1 MIRVPHGYDPRVTE
15 LTLTGLRVVR
25 EIALTGSFTAA
36 ARLLGYTQPTI
47 SRQVASMEAAAGSPL
62 FIREGRGVRVSPAG
76 AVVVEHAGRILAGVE
91 TLRQDL
97 AALGDRL
104 AGRITL
110 GAFPSA
116 TAVLAPRALARLRV
130 DHPRLEVSLAEAP
143 TPTLLRQLRAGR
155 LAVAVIG
162 VGAGLPDYDL
172 ADFDRQIVF
181 AGGLCVAVP
190 AEHRLAGAGI
200 VPVAELAGE
209 IWIAGEGLGGEP
221 QFGAWPTLADPV
233 IGHAV
238 RGWPARLGLVAA
250 GLGLCLVPEVAA
262 LSIPAGVV
270 SIGVD
275 DPSWLGRMVVALTAR
290 APGAEAAA
298 VVAALRRAG
307 EDIHLR
313 RDELARQHTGDGPVR
328 PAAVGID
335 RGRSTMDGFAG

>member
-1 MIRVPHGYDPRVTE
+1 MSSE
-15 LTLTGLRVVR
+15 LTVAGLRVVR

-47 SRQVASMEAAAGSPL
+47 SRQVAAMEAAAGSPL
-62 FIREGRGVRVSPAG
+62 FLREGRGVRVSAAG
-76 AVVVEHAGRILAGVE
+76 AVVVEHAGRILAGLE
-91 TLRQDL
+91 ALRQDL
-97 AALGDRL
+97 AALDDRL
-104 AGRITL
+104 IGRIKL

-116 TAVLAPRALARLRV
+116 TAVLVPRALARLRA
-130 DHPRLEVSLAEAP
+130 DHPRLDVAVAEAP

-172 ADFDRQIVF
+172 TGFEQQVVF

-190 AEHRLAGAGI
+190 AGHRLAGADA

-209 IWIAGEGLGGEP
+209 TWIAGDGAGGEP
-221 QFGAWPTLADPV
+221 QFRAWPTLTDPV

-250 GLGLCLVPEVAA
+250 GLGVCLMPEVAA
-262 LSIPAGVV
+262 RSIPAGVV
-270 SIGVD
+270 TIGVE
-275 DPSWLGRMVVALTAR
+275 DPGWPGRMTVALTAS

-298 VVAALRRAG
+298 VVAALCRAG
-307 EDIHLR
+307 EDIRLR
-313 RDELARQHTGDGPVR
+313 REDLARQPG
-328 PAAVGID
+328 
-335 RGRSTMDGFAG
+335 

>member
-1 MIRVPHGYDPRVTE
+1 MDRMTG
-15 LTLTGLRVVR
+15 LSLTGLRVVR

-47 SRQVASMEAAAGSPL
+47 SRQVAAMEAAAGSSL

-91 TLRQDL
+91 ALRQDL
-97 AALGDRL
+97 AALDDRV
-104 AGRITL
+104 AGRIKL
-110 GAFPSA
+110 GAFPAA

-130 DHPRLEVSLAEAP
+130 DHPRLEVALAEAP

-162 VGAGLPDYDL
+162 VGSGLPDYDL
-172 ADFDRQIVF
+172 SDLDQQIVF

-200 VPVAELAGE
+200 VPVGELAGE
-209 IWIAGEGLGGEP
+209 TWIAGEGAGGEP

-233 IGHAV
+233 IGHV
-238 RGWPARLGLVAA
+238 VGGWPARLGLVAA
-250 GLGLCLVPEVAA
+250 GLGLCLMPEIAA

-270 SIGVD
+270 TIGVE
-275 DPSWLGRMVVALTAR
+275 DPNWLGRMTVSLTAPD
-290 APGAEAAA
+290 PGAEAGA
-298 VVAALRRAG
+298 VVTALRRAG
-307 EDIHLR
+307 EDI
-313 RDELARQHTGDGPVR
+313 RQHG
-328 PAAVGID
+328 
-335 RGRSTMDGFAG
+335 SL